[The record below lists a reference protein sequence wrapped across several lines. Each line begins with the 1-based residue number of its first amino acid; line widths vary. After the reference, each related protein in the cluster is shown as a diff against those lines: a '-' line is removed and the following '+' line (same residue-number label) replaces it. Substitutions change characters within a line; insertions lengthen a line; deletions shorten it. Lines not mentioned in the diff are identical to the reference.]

1 MNEALPQIARAAIAG
16 LGAIPIFATIFC
28 LFSCVIVQ
36 LPAHVLDRWEGR
48 LFGWSTIL
56 CGCLTFLLWRLTPLS
71 TMVSNGYGWVAIAAA
86 WLGLMCLIAL
96 ASLAYESSSTAS
108 SSPPKAESLPTAK
121 YLTWPLPAAA
131 FSALASGLGAYAGGG
146 STPRG
151 IAMALM
157 LNPFLWISIYCCY
170 KVGQLRC
177 PHCRRGRPSRKYRN
191 AAVGSPIPCEKCENW
206 FIKPAA

>member
-1 MNEALPQIARAAIAG
+1 MNEALPHIARAAIAG
-16 LGAIPIFATIFC
+16 LGVIPIFATIFC
-28 LFSCVIVQ
+28 LLFCVIAQ
-36 LPAHVLDRWEGR
+36 LPAHVLNRWEGR
-48 LFGWSTIL
+48 LVGWSTIL

-71 TMVSNGYGWVAIAAA
+71 ALVRDGYGWVAYTAA
-86 WLGLMCLIAL
+86 LIGLMGLLQLTIL
-96 ASLAYESSSTAS
+96 ANGSSSTVS
-108 SSPPKAESLPTAK
+108 SSPPNAESLPAAK

-131 FSALASGLGAYAGGG
+131 FSVLASGLGAYAGGG
-146 STPRG
+146 GTPRG

-177 PHCRRGRPSRKYRN
+177 PHCHRGRPSRKYRN
-191 AAVGSPIPCEKCENW
+191 ASVGSPIPCEKCENW